1 MHAPFLKS
9 ALFFFCLLCLNSA
22 LAQEVSEEFA
32 KASPLALPEATIT
45 KRVDEVNLVFTV
57 TDSRGRL
64 VSDLQRDSFTLM
76 DNQKVPQHISYFQ
89 QQSDLPLRVALLID
103 LSDSVRS
110 RFRFE
115 QEAAIVFLKK
125 ILRPDRDKAFIV
137 GFDSKVFLAQDTTNN
152 MDKLATATRSLISGG
167 DTAFY
172 DALVFAS
179 DKLAQSSDH
188 VATRRAIILI
198 SDGLDTRS
206 QRTLED
212 AKDALMRS
220 EAVMYALST
229 NSTLAEPHPKGDAIL
244 DTLVGPSG
252 GRILAAREKTDLKQA
267 FSHVAKTLRTQY
279 AVGYRPEDLLPDGS
293 YHAVNITV
301 QKKGFQVRCRKGYF
315 APHTEAQRTQ

>member
-1 MHAPFLKS
+1 MHSSFFKS
-9 ALFFFCLLCLNSA
+9 ALLSCLLCLSSA
-22 LAQEVSEEFA
+22 LAQDPSEEFA
-32 KASPLALPEATIT
+32 KASPLTLPEATIT

-57 TDSRGRL
+57 TDSHGRL
-64 VSDLQRDSFTLM
+64 VSDLSQDAFTLM
-76 DNQKVPQHISYFQ
+76 DNQKVPQHVSYFQ

-103 LSDSVRS
+103 LSDSIRS

-125 ILRPDRDKAFIV
+125 ILRPDKDKAFIV
-137 GFDSKVFLAQDTTNN
+137 GFDSNVFLAQESTNN
-152 MDKLATATRSLISGG
+152 IDKLATATRSLVSGG

-172 DALVFAS
+172 DAVVFAS
-179 DKLAQSSDH
+179 DRLEQSKDR

-198 SDGLDTRS
+198 SDGLDTHS
-206 QRTLED
+206 QRSLED

-244 DTLVGPSG
+244 DTLVAPTG
-252 GRILAAREKTDLKQA
+252 GRILAAREKSDLKQA
-267 FSHVAKTLRTQY
+267 FAHVAKTLRTQY

-315 APHTEAQRTQ
+315 APHTEPQRTQ